1 MKRFVTVLVLISM
14 IGVLLTGCSRSD
26 TSVEESSTEVSTKAS
41 TEEATTEETST
52 EEESQWEF
60 VEMTSQEEEEAADI
74 MLDTLD
80 RMKHDNTYIQTY
92 VGEGMAN
99 VYIYNKNGEVLFTT
113 YDGSYFTIFRDDG
126 LATIFADEILTA
138 VDMDVL
144 TILEGVATVAKESDN
159 TKIYNAVNPE
169 TSDTDIDW
177 VARYRV
183 VINDYDDLKDVYSAA
198 GDEYSRTVVDGV
210 KEAVGDTFQMSY
222 YYTEF
227 TDGHVAVECGIEE
240 NGADALVW
248 YFDGYHTIKDWE
260 LSEDWYSD
268 DFQELSAEKMEE
280 LAQEVLAEVK
290 QSIVDYAEE
299 NGLELETIENTPESS
314 SEDSSE
320 SLGETETSDE
330 DSSETLDETETSEEI
345 SEEDNPM
352 GDTLKAIE
360 GTSEETEETTETS
373 TEAE

>member
-1 MKRFVTVLVLISM
+1 MKRFATVLVLISM
-14 IGVLLTGCSRSD
+14 IGVLLTGCSKPD
-26 TSVEESSTEVSTKAS
+26 TSVEEASTKVSTEVST
-41 TEEATTEETST
+41 EEASA

-60 VEMTSQEEEEAADI
+60 VEITPQEEEEAADL

-80 RMKHDNTYIQTY
+80 KMKHDNTYIQTY

-99 VYIYNKNGEVLFTT
+99 VYVYNKNGEVLFTT

-169 TSDTDIDW
+169 ISDTDIDW

-183 VINDYDDLKDVYSAA
+183 VINDYDDLKDVYSVA
-198 GDEYSRTVVDGV
+198 GDEYSQTVVDGV

-290 QSIVDYAEE
+290 QSIIDYAEE
-299 NGLELETIENTPESS
+299 NGLELETIENTSEGSPE
-314 SEDSSE
+314 D
-320 SLGETETSDE
+320 LGETETSE
-330 DSSETLDETETSEEI
+330 EGSSEDLGETENLEETSEV
-345 SEEDNPM
+345 SEEGNPM

-360 GTSEETEETTETS
+360 GTSGETEEVTETS